1 MERKQLEDLGITD
14 ENTIKAVM
22 KINGEDIETAK
33 TNTKEDSQKIVDKIQ
48 EELDEANKKIESFKD
63 INPDD
68 LKKEV
73 ADWKEKA
80 ENAQKE
86 RDQVKQDSVARDLL
100 RKAGVTD
107 DLSLNAILGEFNK
120 KELKFQDGNFV
131 GAKEVID
138 GLKTLYPKHFEDL
151 GSKNPND
158 DQGGNLGNQ
167 SKKDG
172 FDLGGNPP
180 PAGKKDT
187 RDLLFGSK

>member
-1 MERKQLEDLGITD
+1 MERKQLEELGVTD
-14 ENTIKAVM
+14 DNTIKAIM

-33 TNTKEDSQKIVDKIQ
+33 NNSKEESQKTIASVQKQ
-48 EELDEANKKIESFKD
+48 LDEANNKIESFKD

-73 ADWKEKA
+73 AEWKQKA

-86 RDQVKQDSVARDLL
+86 RDKIERDSVAKDLL
-100 RKAGVTD
+100 RKSGVTD
-107 DLSLNAILGEFNK
+107 ELSLTAILGEFNK
-120 KELKFQDGNFV
+120 KELKYENGTFI

-138 GLKTLYPKHFEDL
+138 VFKTQYPKHFEISD
-151 GSKNPND
+151 PNNNG
-158 DQGGNLGNQ
+158 QAGNQ
-167 SKKDG
+167 EGQEKKDG

-187 RDLLFGSK
+187 RELLYGSK

>member
-33 TNTKEDSQKIVDKIQ
+33 TNTKEESQKTVNSIQ
-48 EELDEANKKIESFKD
+48 IQLDEANKKIESFKD

-73 ADWKEKA
+73 ADWKQKA

-86 RDQVKQDSVARDLL
+86 RDTIEQDSAAKDLL

-107 DLSLNAILGEFNK
+107 ELSLNALLLEFKK
-120 KELKFQDGNFV
+120 KELKYDNGNFI
-131 GAKEVID
+131 GSKEVID
-138 GLKTLYPKHFEDL
+138 GLKAQYAKHFESL
-151 GSKNPND
+151 EPNNPNNNNPEKNP
-158 DQGGNLGNQ
+158 QE
-167 SKKDG
+167 G

-180 PAGKKDT
+180 PQGKKDT
-187 RDLLFGSK
+187 RELLFGSK